1 MDFRRSAG
9 ASALRNCGT
18 ARLISIA
25 VLLFLFGAC
34 APAECQNVPYARSFN
49 KSKPEVEQAL
59 KDLQAYS
66 GQKLPVLDGFVAAAD
81 QSLDRYE
88 RGFYQF
94 SIELLPGDAGATLA
108 RVTAKITAWYADRD
122 VAKSGYRVLPSNGR
136 LELDLLDRV
145 EEKLSGKKVSAPVTA
160 RPDVQAPSPK
170 LDLSGVPGSPTSH
183 PPPEIA
189 RTPDEVTALRIKREQ
204 QEKRVQQLNAEV
216 ENLQEIKRTQ
226 AHPQNLVMVRSA
238 GTPVYARGAE
248 SSRVLFQASAKDE
261 FEFLDF
267 EGEWIHVSISGDSR
281 GYLRRS
287 AVELPDYLAAKAT
300 AHSTSLEEKYPA
312 FRIEREENGI
322 FPGSWEPLKG
332 KAVKIYTVQIV
343 SQNPKEAEG
352 VIRQKYALALF
363 QKGANEA
370 SSESAAPPGVAVIF
384 DSADGGIAGATSEN
398 IQKLSSGAIK
408 EDAFWAESYIDPS
421 DTFQPGK
428 AK

>member
-1 MDFRRSAG
+1 
-9 ASALRNCGT
+9 LRNSGT
-18 ARLISIA
+18 ARFLSISI
-25 VLLFLFGAC
+25 FLFFFGMYFLVKA
-34 APAECQNVPYARSFN
+34 QSVPYARSY
-49 KSKPEVEQAL
+49 SKPKADVEQAL

-66 GQKLPVLDGFVAAAD
+66 GQKLPVLDGFVAAVD
-81 QSLDRYE
+81 QHLDHYE

-94 SIELLPGDAGATLA
+94 SIELLPGDSGATLA
-108 RVTAKITAWYADRD
+108 RVTAKITAWYADQD

-160 RPDVQAPSPK
+160 RPDVQAPTPR
-170 LDLSGVPGSPTSH
+170 LDLSGVPGAPTAH

-204 QEKRVQQLNAEV
+204 QEKRVQQLNAEI

-226 AHPQNLVMVRSA
+226 VHPQNLVTVRNS
-238 GTPVYARGAE
+238 GVPVYARGTE
-248 SSRVLFQASAKDE
+248 SSRVLFQAAAKDE

-287 AVELPDYLAAKAT
+287 SVDLPEYLAAKLA

-322 FPGSWEPLKG
+322 FPGNWEPLKG
-332 KAVKIYTVQIV
+332 KAVKIFTVQIV
-343 SQNPKEAEG
+343 SQNPKEAQG
-352 VIRQKYALALF
+352 AIRQKYTLALF
-363 QKGANEA
+363 QKGANEG
-370 SSESAAPPGVAVIF
+370 SSESATPLGVAVIF

-398 IQKLSSGAIK
+398 VQKLSSGSLK
-408 EDAFWAESYIDPS
+408 EDAFWAESYLDPP
-421 DTFQPGK
+421 DAFQPSK
-428 AK
+428 PK